1 MPVLEEV
8 QIRDFFYIDSLINSA
23 VGVFYWQPVSFFVE

>member
-8 QIRDFFYIDSLINSA
+8 QIRDFFIGSLINST